1 MAALAM
7 PMAALA
13 ADTGT
18 TEISGSISAVLELTA
33 PSNITL
39 GTAGVMAVG
48 DNLGNS
54 TDGNVN
60 CNYADGYTLTV
71 QDAMANIS
79 ATAKDATIAGK
90 MWTGLTGTT
99 LVLADPFYV
108 GVAGYM
114 SLTALTASPQIAKPT
129 SAPSYNDAFTLRV
142 SQTVANTDPAGSY
155 SIALLF
161 TATAN

>member
-1 MAALAM
+1 
-7 PMAALA
+7 
-13 ADTGT
+13 
-18 TEISGSISAVLELTA
+18 
-33 PSNITL
+33 
-39 GTAGVMAVG
+39 
-48 DNLGNS
+48 
-54 TDGNVN
+54 
-60 CNYADGYTLTV
+60 
-71 QDAMANIS
+71 MANIS